1 MIINTYTSPVVLD
14 LDKGE
19 PITTEEV
26 KFGIR
31 VAVVAMAADPQLTT
45 RRALEVVGPRAFD
58 YNFDYVPYNS
68 TV

>member
-1 MIINTYTSPVVLD
+1 MIYHSVVLD

-31 VAVVAMAADPQLTT
+31 VAVVAIAADPQLITN
-45 RRALEVVGPRAFD
+45 RALEVVGPKAFGYD
-58 YNFDYVPYNS
+58 FDYVPYNS